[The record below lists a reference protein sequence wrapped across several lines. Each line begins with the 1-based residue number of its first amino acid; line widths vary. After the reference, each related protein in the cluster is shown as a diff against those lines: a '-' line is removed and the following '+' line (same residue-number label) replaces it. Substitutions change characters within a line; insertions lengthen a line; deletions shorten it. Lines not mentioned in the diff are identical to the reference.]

1 MRNRIGMVVTLA
13 ALAAVVGFAAPGPV
27 AGAMHLQLSKSMPA
41 KDSVLASAPDR
52 IQLWYSQ
59 APQLRLSSVTLS
71 GPNGA
76 VTLARVAQD
85 STDPKLL
92 TARIEGPMPSGAY
105 TIAWRTASS
114 DGHAIRGEIPF
125 RVK

>member
-1 MRNRIGMVVTLA
+1 
-13 ALAAVVGFAAPGPV
+13 
-27 AGAMHLQLSKSMPA
+27 
-41 KDSVLASAPDR
+41 
-52 IQLWYSQ
+52 
-59 APQLRLSSVTLS
+59 LS